1 MDWMWH
7 VPMEVSMYN
16 AVYTVCQINGIIW
29 AFWNTCGMELKSFK
43 EPGKG

>member
-7 VPMEVSMYN
+7 VPMEVGMYN
-16 AVYTVCQINGIIW
+16 AARTGCQINGIIW
-29 AFWNTCGMELKSFK
+29 AFWNTCGIELKSFK